1 MKQFVLDASAL
12 LAAIRSEN
20 GAQRVASALDDACI
34 GAVNY
39 AEVVGGLIRYGNDN
53 EVARAILD
61 QLGLDVMPV
70 NADLALAAGL
80 MRSITDSYGLSL
92 GDRFC
97 LALGRQMGAVIL
109 TADRQWVQVS
119 GALGVEVEMIR

>member
-1 MKQFVLDASAL
+1 VKQFVLDASAL

-39 AEVVGGLIRYGNDN
+39 AEVGGGLIRYGNDN

-80 MRSITDSYGLSL
+80 MRSITD
-92 GDRFC
+92 RFC